1 MERKIFDI
9 ASDLES
15 ELCYMEQAAGTY
27 DLILSSLELEG
38 FQDTAALDK
47 QKAQA
52 FARRFPAFLP
62 TLFLVYRDLEQRA
75 ERMNELVRE
84 LYKMRKAG

>member
-1 MERKIFDI
+1 MERTFFDI

-15 ELCYMEQAAGTY
+15 ELCNLEQAACTY
-27 DLILSSLELEG
+27 NLVLDVLEYEG
-38 FQDTAALDK
+38 FQDTAAFDER
-47 QKAQA
+47 KAQT

-62 TLFLVYRDLEQRA
+62 TLFLVHRDLEQRT

-84 LYKMRKAG
+84 LYKMREAG